1 MMFSLLGSVYFL
13 LKVLGAGIVISALL
27 GALVYHLAWRNEH
40 PLEFWPLRA
49 VLGFGGGVVIG
60 IGLIMGSLFMTIAGV
75 VVYFA
80 SFFAG
85 PSAPRAAS

>member
-1 MMFSLLGSVYFL
+1 MFSLLGSVYFL
-13 LKVLGAGIVISALL
+13 LKVLGAGIVIAAIL

-49 VLGFGGGVVIG
+49 ILGFGGGALIG
-60 IGLIMGSLFMTIAGV
+60 IGLVMGSLMMTLAGV

-85 PSAPRAAS
+85 SSTPRAAG